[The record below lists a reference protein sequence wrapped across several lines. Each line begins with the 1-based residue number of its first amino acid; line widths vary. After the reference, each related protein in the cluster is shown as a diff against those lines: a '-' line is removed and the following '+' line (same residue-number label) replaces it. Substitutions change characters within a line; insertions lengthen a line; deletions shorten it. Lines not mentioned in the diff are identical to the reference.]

1 MAYYF
6 GMKPNEFWN
15 ATFREVSK
23 FCEVNIVRVHD
34 EFRNEIIVQEASTDK
49 LLMGD
54 AMREKPK
61 IMPLKKMFKNL
72 FKK

>member
-1 MAYYF
+1 
-6 GMKPNEFWN
+6 MKPNEFWN
-15 ATFREVSK
+15 ATFREISK
-23 FCEVNIVRVHD
+23 YCEVNLIRTHD
-34 EFRNEIIVQEASTDK
+34 EFRNQIVVQEASTDK

-54 AMREKPK
+54 AMRKKPK